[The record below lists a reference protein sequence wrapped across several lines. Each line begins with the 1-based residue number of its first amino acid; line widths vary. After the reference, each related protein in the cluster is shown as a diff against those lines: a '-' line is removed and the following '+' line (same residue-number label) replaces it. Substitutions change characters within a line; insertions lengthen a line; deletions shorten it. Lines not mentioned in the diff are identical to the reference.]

1 MQQADQPKN
10 KDYPFLKGGG
20 EMGELMRTTDWSV
33 TALGTPDAWPQSLR
47 TTLSIILNSKFPM
60 FLWWGPELVCFY
72 NDAYRPSLGQHGKHP
87 SILGMPAHLA
97 WPEIWNTIKPLIN
110 QVLAG
115 GEATWSEDQLI
126 PIYRNGKIEDVY
138 WTFSYSPVADESGDT
153 AGVFVTCTETTAK
166 IVANKQ
172 LEETNRHLKVAR
184 EADRL
189 IQKKLQENDNNL
201 RLIILQA
208 PVAIAIFRGP
218 DYVVEI
224 ANARALELWGRRL
237 PEVLNKP
244 ILQTMPELLDQGI
257 KQLLDNVFNTG
268 EVFSAKELPVQL
280 FRNRKM
286 TTAYIDFV
294 YEPLYDAEGV
304 INGII
309 TIGTEVTTQVTTRKR
324 IEESATEFQAI
335 NEELVAANEELAATN
350 EELTETQWHLQQL
363 VVEIEKSESRFRSLV
378 QQAPVAICLLRGR
391 ELVFEAAN
399 DKMQFMLGKDASII
413 GKPFEEAVPELKGQS
428 FFKLLD
434 DVFTTGENYYGNE
447 TPAVI
452 NHKGQLINGYFNFI
466 YQPIKNDDGITTAVM
481 VVSIEVTEQVNA
493 RKKVEQAEE
502 MLRFALEAANIG
514 TWYINADTR
523 ELKTT
528 PRLRELFGYDVD
540 KEMTFDE
547 AIGQV
552 TEDFRDKILEQIDDA
567 IFNGGNYDFTYTMR
581 RFNDGQLIWL
591 RSLGKLSRDHENE
604 FTTFS
609 GVVMDITEQKQD
621 EQRKSDFIG
630 MVSHELKTPLTS
642 LTAIVQVLNMKLK
655 NSEDSFIAG
664 ALDKAN
670 IQVKKMGTMIN
681 GFLNISRLESGKI
694 HVAKEHF
701 DIVQLLTE
709 MMDEVKLTVSSHTI
723 SLAPYDHIE
732 VYADRDKIGSVISNL
747 LTNAVKYSPKGKY
760 IEVQCVVID
769 NNVQV
774 SVKDEGMGIKPQDIN
789 KLFDRYYR
797 VETAHTRHISGFG
810 IGLYLSS
817 EIIHR
822 HDGEIWVESESGK
835 GSTFY
840 FSLPL

>member
-20 EMGELMRTTDWSV
+20 EMGELMRTTDWSA
-33 TALGTPDAWPQSLR
+33 TALGTPDTWPQSLR

-60 FLWWGPELVCFY
+60 FLWWGPELICFY

-97 WPEIWNTIKPLIN
+97 WSEIWNTIKPLIS

-115 GEATWSEDQLI
+115 GESTWSEDQLI

-138 WTFSYSPVADESGDT
+138 WTFSYSPVADESGEV

-172 LEETNRHLKVAR
+172 LEETNRHLKAAR

-218 DYVVEI
+218 EYVVEI

-237 PEVLNKP
+237 PQVLNKP
-244 ILQTMPELLDQGI
+244 ILQAMPELLDQGI

-268 EVFSAKELPVQL
+268 EVFSVKELPIQL

-294 YEPLYDAEGV
+294 YDPLYDAEGN

-309 TIGTEVTTQVTTRKR
+309 TIGTEVTTQVLTRKR

-335 NEELVAANEELAATN
+335 NEELVGANEELASTN

-363 VVEIEKSESRFRSLV
+363 VVEIEKSESRFRNLV

-399 DKMQFMLGKDASII
+399 DKIQFMLGKDAAII
-413 GKPFEEAVPELKGQS
+413 GKPFEEAVPELKGQP

-452 NHKGQLINGYFNFI
+452 NHKGQLINGYFTFI
-466 YQPIKNDDGITTAVM
+466 YQPIKNRDGITTAVM
-481 VVSIEVTEQVNA
+481 IVAIEVTEQVNA

-514 TWYINADTR
+514 TWYINSDTR

-528 PRLRELFGYDVD
+528 PRLRELFGYDVN

-552 TEDFRDKILEQIDDA
+552 TEDFRDKILEQINAA
-567 IFNGGNYDFTYTMR
+567 IENGGNYDFTYTMR
-581 RFNDGQLIWL
+581 RFNDDQLIWL

-701 DIVQLLTE
+701 DMVLLLTE
-709 MMDEVKLTVSSHTI
+709 MMDEVKLTVSSHNI
-723 SLAPYDHIE
+723 SLAPHEHVE

-747 LTNAVKYSPKGKY
+747 LTNAVKYSPKGKH
-760 IEVQCVVID
+760 IEVKCVVTG
-769 NNVQV
+769 NNIQV
-774 SVKDEGMGIKPQDIN
+774 SVKDEGMGIKPQDID

-840 FSLPL
+840 FTLPL